1 MNNRDTPDPD
11 SIRALL
17 QIGKL
22 DKRDQAE
29 YLAILSE
36 LSNLSTSIENISN
49 NPELYMSN
57 QNSSGD
63 TMISI
68 PLTSSEKNIFPTFDL
83 GSFGKDT
90 IEWRFVTHI
99 LQGIVFVNIIW
110 LLLVLLWYFLW
121 IRSIFRP
128 IGTIIGN
135 IQNIIDRKRY
145 GTIRYSG
152 KNEFMPLI
160 STINNLHKS
169 LSIQEKIRTEFLSD
183 LSHEIRTP
191 ITAVQC
197 YIEALED
204 GMMKLDKDT
213 LPLLQ
218 SELSRLTS
226 ITGKIMDFESLTHD
240 IFDQVKVER
249 FSLRKITEEIMQEY
263 LPQFQKKDQSFSLE
277 FPIDTMTSMDKNM
290 YIQIL
295 HNIFSNC
302 IKYAWENTILKIQY
316 EKKEK
321 EYIIQFSDNGQGI
334 PDSELLFVKEKFY
347 RVDKARTGSDKSM
360 GIGLSIVD
368 RIARLHRG
376 SLSVEKNKPKWVR
389 FIVKIGR

>member
-376 SLSVEKNKPKWVR
+376 SLSVEKK
-389 FIVKIGR
+389 